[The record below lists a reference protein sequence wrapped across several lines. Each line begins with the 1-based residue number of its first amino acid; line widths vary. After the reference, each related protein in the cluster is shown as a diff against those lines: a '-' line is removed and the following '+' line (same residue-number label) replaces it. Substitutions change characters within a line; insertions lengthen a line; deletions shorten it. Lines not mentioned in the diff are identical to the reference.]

1 MQPKFRKLISA
12 PNYKINEEDPDLVP
26 HFISVNQTVP
36 SYHMITGKME
46 IQKFQELLDTHY
58 PNHLVSWR
66 YEMDKV
72 VQMVVQIEC
81 GQQVVFIRT
90 GRSGTWSD
98 CPGQMVFDDLD
109 LLYDIRHGR
118 PDVLINQLKKLI
130 IADNKKVAKINLV
143 CHDPDIGLYTRSFQ
157 LQYDKYDMDLDMY
170 YGDGMSDFHSKQI
183 KRLLSGNKGIMLLYG
198 DPGTGKTTY
207 IKKLCSE
214 LMESNKKILYLPNN
228 MIDQLGTPSFNNFLL
243 EWSEDEDDAN
253 NGILVIIEDGERVL
267 LKRENNPF
275 GSDGVSN
282 ILNTTDGILNDFL
295 NIQVLATFNTDIR
308 NIDPAILR
316 KKRMLGIREFKQL
329 PIESAQRLVDHL
341 GYNYQV
347 NRAMSL
353 ADIFSL
359 DEIEI
364 DDRLLEHGQKPDN
377 NKIGF

>member
-1 MQPKFRKLISA
+1 MKPKFRELTGV

-36 SYHMITGKME
+36 SYYMIEGKME
-46 IQKFQELLDTHY
+46 MQKFQELMDTHY

-72 VQMVVQIEC
+72 VQMVVQIEWSK
-81 GQQVVFIRT
+81 QQVVFIRT
-90 GRSGTWSD
+90 GRSGPWTD
-98 CPGQMVFDDLD
+98 CPGQIVFDDLD

-118 PDVLINQLKKLI
+118 PDDLIDQLKTLV
-130 IADNKKVAKINLV
+130 IAENKKVAKINLV
-143 CHDPDIGLYTRSFQ
+143 CHDQDIGLYTRSFQ
-157 LQYDKYDMDLDMY
+157 LPHDRYDVDLDLY
-170 YGDGMSDFHSKQI
+170 YGDGMSDFHTKQM
-183 KRLLSGNKGIMLLYG
+183 KRLMSGNKGIMLLYG

-243 EWSEDEDDAN
+243 EWSEDEDTN

-267 LKRENNPF
+267 LRRENNPF

-316 KKRMLGIREFKQL
+316 KKRTLGIREFKLL

-341 GYNYQV
+341 GYDHRVDQP
-347 NRAMSL
+347 MSL

-359 DEIEI
+359 DETEQ
-364 DDRLLEHGQKPDN
+364 DDRLFEHGQKNDP
-377 NKIGF
+377 KIGF